1 MNNPYRDLSP
11 YTPYGDRNSDYG
23 KKNSDYSE
31 YDSSDYSEKNSGYS
45 EEDSD
50 YSEEDSDYSEERS
63 DYSEER
69 SDYSDSY
76 GGTAKTEAEGYYMN
90 QMPEG
95 DRKGEGE
102 DTQAGVDG
110 GGPLIVPQSEHGA
123 DVVKFVSGVLFN
135 YSFLKVLGFFFSGV
149 IV

>member
-31 YDSSDYSEKNSGYS
+31 YDSSDYSEEN
-45 EEDSD
+45 SD
-50 YSEEDSDYSEERS
+50 YSEEDS

>member
-31 YDSSDYSEKNSGYS
+31 YDS
-45 EEDSD
+45 SD